1 MGALLSAFATFLVGV
16 LGDVVVY
23 AGRYLIARVILSF
36 GLSIFVIT
44 GITAGING
52 LESLIESQINLGS
65 NWITSVLG
73 LMGFDYF
80 VNIVF
85 TAYLAKLLLKG
96 LTAGGSI
103 SSLVVKGQS

>member
-1 MGALLSAFATFLVGV
+1 MGAILSAFATFLVGL
-16 LGDVVVY
+16 LGDVVIY

-36 GLSIFVIT
+36 GLSIFVVT
-44 GITAGING
+44 GVTAGING
-52 LESLIESQINLGS
+52 LESLIQSQIGLGS
-65 NWITSVLG
+65 NWITSILG

-85 TAYLAKLLLKG
+85 SAYLAKLLLKG

>member
-1 MGALLSAFATFLVGV
+1 MGTILSAFATFLVGL
-16 LGDVVVY
+16 LGDVVIY

-36 GLSIFVIT
+36 GLSIFVVT
-44 GITAGING
+44 GVTAGING
-52 LESLIESQINLGS
+52 LESLIQSQINLGS
-65 NWITSVLG
+65 NWITSILG

-85 TAYLAKLLLKG
+85 SAYLAKLLLKG